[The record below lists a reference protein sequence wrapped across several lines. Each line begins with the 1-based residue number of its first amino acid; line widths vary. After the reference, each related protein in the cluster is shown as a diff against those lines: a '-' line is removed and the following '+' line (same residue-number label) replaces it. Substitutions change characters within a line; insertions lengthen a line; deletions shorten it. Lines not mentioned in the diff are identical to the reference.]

1 MRPPAGR
8 FRAAGCDAGGV
19 PEGGLDPESDVVPLL
34 PPAIPG
40 TIGERTPSDG
50 NEDLGIEGQDSE
62 DLSRMSY
69 DLNFWKQQ
77 PGSTLA
83 PQGVYERLSEG
94 ERVEGL
100 EDLPIER
107 IMTRIAE
114 TFTVEWERLGPN
126 DWESSQGSF
135 QVSTTPQSF
144 RVDCYG
150 LPGEVMDLFIEIGQ
164 EFGCPLYD
172 PQTGV
177 RFEE

>member
-1 MRPPAGR
+1 
-8 FRAAGCDAGGV
+8 
-19 PEGGLDPESDVVPLL
+19 
-34 PPAIPG
+34 
-40 TIGERTPSDG
+40 
-50 NEDLGIEGQDSE
+50 
-62 DLSRMSY
+62 MSY

-77 PGSTLA
+77 PGSTLD

-94 ERVEGL
+94 ELVEGL

-114 TFTVEWERLGPN
+114 TFTAEWERLGPN

-150 LPGEVMDLFIEIGQ
+150 LTGEVMNLIIEIGQ

-177 RFEE
+177 RFEDLPCP